1 LSRGRAAYASK
12 EELGEDLVQILREEV
27 LTLRDAGV
35 GFLPLDEP
43 VLTELVFTSGQTR
56 TFMCATVA
64 SRADP
69 AEELEFAAG
78 LMNRVVDGLE
88 GVRTGVHICRGN
100 RSRQERLL
108 LSGSY
113 PPLAPYP
120 ARLNVDQ
127 LVLEFATPR
136 AGELGALL
144 GCEPIRQNNELGLG
158 VTNPRT
164 EDVDLVESITAGVDE
179 CLQWLR
185 TGQIFLNPD
194 CGSGTFSSR
203 PVNSSEIIDRKLR
216 VMVGAAV
223 ELMQTLQ
230 PGALNRPERSARG
243 TERDWQRAKRAQV
256 EHLPRG
262 PAQGR

>member
-12 EELGEDLVQILREEV
+12 EELGEDLVQILRDEV

-194 CGSGTFSSR
+194 CGSGTFFESAGEQQRDNRQETPRDGGRSSR
-203 PVNSSEIIDRKLR
+203 AYANATARRAEPTGAIGAGHRTRLAASE
-216 VMVGAAV
+216 
-223 ELMQTLQ
+223 T
-230 PGALNRPERSARG
+230 
-243 TERDWQRAKRAQV
+243 RA
-256 EHLPRG
+256 G
-262 PAQGR
+262 